1 MNGFFIVQKAES
13 TERRWSF
20 WHYRFFYVEA
30 LSPTIGELPR
40 AEPPRSGVVAGTRY
54 IQNKE
59 NTTIT
64 SDQKKNYH

>member
-40 AEPPRSGVVAGTRY
+40 AEPPRSGVVAGA
-54 IQNKE
+54 
-59 NTTIT
+59 
-64 SDQKKNYH
+64 DKNALPSPVILR